1 MNRSDFFI
9 GMVNVGFR
17 YVVASSCRLKGK
29 AKTSAGKA
37 EEV

>member
-1 MNRSDFFI
+1 MNRSDLFI
-9 GMVNVGFR
+9 GRVKVGFM

-37 EEV
+37 EEL